1 MPSLIVTANTTAQE
15 VAAER
20 RDAVIKPTSINIDNS
35 AGAADTVI
43 RLQDIFTPSPTSA
56 VASPVLTTVDR
67 WRYEVLIGD
76 SITLNEQDLKGIKIL
91 GSLNVIAAAIDANLH
106 ITVGYEFAKG

>member
-20 RDAVIKPTSINIDNS
+20 RDTVIKPTSINIDAS
-35 AGAADTVI
+35 AAAADTVL
-43 RLQDIFTPSPTSA
+43 RLQDIFTPSVTNGVSA
-56 VASPVLTTVDR
+56 PVLTTVDR

-91 GSLNVIAAAIDANLH
+91 GALNVIASAIDANLH
-106 ITVGYEFAKG
+106 ITVGYEFEKG